1 MLLLFFVDVPS
12 SPRDLHVTDVTQDS
26 ITLSWLPPADN
37 GGSEVIR
44 YVIEKRDA
52 LRMSWQMAGTTPT
65 TKFTVTRLSEG
76 VQYVFRVTAENAQG
90 QSLPE
95 ELMKAIAPRGP
106 HCKITSQSILLVLK
120 STYICRVLH

>member
-1 MLLLFFVDVPS
+1 MICANYSLCADVPS

-37 GGSEVIR
+37 GGSEVTR

-52 LRMSWQMAGTTPT
+52 LRMSWQLAGSTGT
-65 TKFTVTRLSEG
+65 TKFTILRLTEG

-106 HCKITSQSILLVLK
+106 YCKIPPFLVSIN
-120 STYICRVLH
+120 